1 MPLIKTKFGLKAKS
15 TIGLLL
21 KHSNIMYMFIII
33 KFTIWQFSSF
43 LNSVNKKTNTAKH
56 GINETKI

>member
-21 KHSNIMYMFIII
+21 KHSNIMYKFIII

-43 LNSVNKKTNTAKH
+43 LNSVNKNTNTAKH